1 MTLTSLVYL
10 GFFAAV
16 AVLHYVLPRVLRPYF
31 LLVANYAFYC
41 YAPQYRPLALVLAGA
56 TLITWLC
63 GLVIGSTRVK
73 AVRVLFLLLTLLGG
87 AGVLLYYKYWGLVA
101 DLVGGT
107 ALPRH
112 DLLAPLGL
120 SYFLFAAMSYT
131 IDVFKRRCKVEY
143 NPLHYAMFVSFFPT
157 MITGPIER
165 YPHLRP
171 QLKQPRRFSYQRC
184 AGGLFRI
191 LWGYMKKMV
200 IADNLA
206 RYVGLVYGTPDTM
219 AGPQLAAAS
228 LLFIVQLYMDF
239 SGCCDIAL
247 GVGRILGYD
256 LIENFRAPF
265 EATSFSELWNRW
277 HISMTSW
284 FRDYI
289 YFPMGGSRCNLV
301 RRSLNVIIVF
311 TVSGLWHGA
320 EWQYL
325 LWGLICGVISAV
337 GRATLPA
344 RKVLWRHNPLYRAA
358 WLQTLIQRCVTV
370 LLFAF
375 AMSCFA
381 CALYGADPFGVYAGM
396 LQGWQGLAP
405 AWQSVTALIHDSG
418 IDGRMPVVLTCAV
431 VIVLLAESHGRNVAR
446 WIRQQNFVLRWTLY
460 YAAGTAILFFGA
472 FGQSA
477 FIYQQF

>member
-1 MTLTSLVYL
+1 MKRFSILV
-10 GFFAAV
+10 GDITRSDAEAIVNAAN
-16 AVLHYVLPRVLRPYF
+16 P
-31 LLVANYAFYC
+31 
-41 YAPQYRPLALVLAGA
+41 
-56 TLITWLC
+56 
-63 GLVIGSTRVK
+63 
-73 AVRVLFLLLTLLGG
+73 TLLGG

-219 AGPQLAAAS
+219 AGPQLVAAS

-431 VIVLLAESHGRNVAR
+431 VIVFLAESHGRNVAR

-460 YAAGTAILFFGA
+460 YAAGAAILFFGA

>member
-1 MTLTSLVYL
+1 
-10 GFFAAV
+10 
-16 AVLHYVLPRVLRPYF
+16 
-31 LLVANYAFYC
+31 
-41 YAPQYRPLALVLAGA
+41 
-56 TLITWLC
+56 
-63 GLVIGSTRVK
+63 
-73 AVRVLFLLLTLLGG
+73 
-87 AGVLLYYKYWGLVA
+87 
-101 DLVGGT
+101 
-107 ALPRH
+107 
-112 DLLAPLGL
+112 
-120 SYFLFAAMSYT
+120 
-131 IDVFKRRCKVEY
+131 
-143 NPLHYAMFVSFFPT
+143 
-157 MITGPIER
+157 
-165 YPHLRP
+165 
-171 QLKQPRRFSYQRC
+171 
-184 AGGLFRI
+184 
-191 LWGYMKKMV
+191 MV

-219 AGPQLAAAS
+219 AGPQLVAAS

-460 YAAGTAILFFGA
+460 YAAGAAILFFGA